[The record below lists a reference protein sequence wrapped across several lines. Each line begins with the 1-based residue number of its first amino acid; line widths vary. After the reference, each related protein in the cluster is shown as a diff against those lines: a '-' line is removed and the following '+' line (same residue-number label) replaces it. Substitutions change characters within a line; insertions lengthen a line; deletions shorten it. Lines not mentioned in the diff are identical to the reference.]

1 MQSLKI
7 AYIQA
12 DLYWE
17 NPEANM
23 AHFDQLFNRL
33 KQENDLIVL
42 PETFTTGFPVD
53 PKRFAQ
59 PLDGTAMHWMAK
71 RAASLDSVIC
81 GSILLEQQGRFTNT
95 LVWMRPNGRY
105 ELYAKRHVFRMGG
118 EHQLIDPGNYL
129 LTVELKGWRIRP
141 MICYDLRFPVW
152 SRNSYRNGVWG
163 YDLALYVSSWPT
175 VRSYPWKQLL
185 IARAIENQACVLGV
199 NRVGEDGLGNSYT
212 GDSALIDA
220 KGYYVSQAATSEEEI
235 VESELDP
242 KHLLEFREKF
252 MVSLDW
258 DEFKILHLPP
268 DTQ

>member
-1 MQSLKI
+1 
-7 AYIQA
+7 
-12 DLYWE
+12 
-17 NPEANM
+17 
-23 AHFDQLFNRL
+23 
-33 KQENDLIVL
+33 
-42 PETFTTGFPVD
+42 
-53 PKRFAQ
+53 
-59 PLDGTAMHWMAK
+59 
-71 RAASLDSVIC
+71 
-81 GSILLEQQGRFTNT
+81 
-95 LVWMRPNGRY
+95 
-105 ELYAKRHVFRMGG
+105 
-118 EHQLIDPGNYL
+118 
-129 LTVELKGWRIRP
+129 